1 MEPSIF
7 QQKLFWWALGLVV
20 GLPSMVIALGEF
32 SERLER
38 RGNPL
43 AQGLRQV
50 RYGVIPL
57 LTMLFIVQQIFSLSG
72 SQPWL
77 RVIETLFWIS
87 VLSASL
93 TFIFNLTQFGQQH
106 PAAWVNRT
114 PVLIFALARAIVVFC
129 VASHVLAGI
138 WGFELGQVTTV
149 VGIGSMVIALA
160 LQDTLS
166 NLVSGFLLLA
176 DRPFKVGDY
185 IVVDG
190 QWMAVEDIGWRTTR
204 FTNFDD
210 DGLVIVPNG
219 NLGKQTIVNYG
230 QEGSRYL
237 ARFYF
242 KFSYDDPPNL
252 VKQVLS
258 EVLQDVDR
266 IIPEPAPDILLY
278 EYQEYAIQYRVSVY
292 VDFWDMVTVWD
303 QIKTKMYYAAKRY
316 KLTIPLPARTL
327 HHVDSSA
334 VMTMDS
340 HPDIVNTLRTVP
352 LFRTVPPEMLQRL
365 AAVMIV
371 RHYGAG
377 ERVMRQ
383 GEPDEGIYI
392 VQSGSVVLTVCRPGG
407 QEAEMTHLAVGDV
420 FGELALLPGELSP
433 MAAIVTTD
441 AYVLIIDDER
451 IIQLVGEN
459 NLFARDM
466 NLFIEERQR
475 TLHAFLNMEHQEQE
489 TEKTFI
495 SAFAVPGR
503 EGAESF

>member
-7 QQKLFWWALGLVV
+7 QQELFWWALGLVV
-20 GLPSMVIALGEF
+20 GLPSIVITLGEF
-32 SERLER
+32 SARLER

-50 RYGVIPL
+50 RYSVIPL
-57 LTMLFIVQQIFSLSG
+57 LTVLFIAQQIFGLSG

-77 RVIETLFWIS
+77 QAMQTFFWIS
-87 VLSASL
+87 VLFASL
-93 TFIFNLTQFGQQH
+93 TLIHNLTQFGQQR

-114 PVLIFALARAIVVFC
+114 PVLVFALARAAVVFF
-129 VASHVLAGI
+129 VASHLLSGI
-138 WGFELGQVTTV
+138 WGFELGKVSTV
-149 VGIGSMVIALA
+149 VGIGSMVMALA

-185 IVVDG
+185 VVVDG

-204 FTNFDD
+204 FTNFAD

-230 QEGSRYL
+230 REGSRYL

-242 KFSYDDPPNL
+242 NFSYDDPPNV
-252 VKQVLS
+252 VKQVLH
-258 EVLQDVDR
+258 EVLQDVDN
-266 IIPEPAPDILLY
+266 IMAAPAPEILLY

-292 VDFWDMVTVWD
+292 VDFWVMITVWD
-303 QIKTKMYYAAKRY
+303 QMKTKLYYTAKRY
-316 KLTIPLPARTL
+316 NLTLSQPEREVSYIERPAAKA
-327 HHVDSSA
+327 VDSHSEL
-334 VMTMDS
+334 
-340 HPDIVNTLRTVP
+340 VNALRTVP
-352 LFRTVPPEMLQRL
+352 LFRTVPPETLQRL
-365 AAVMIV
+365 SALTTV
-371 RHYGAG
+371 RDYGAG
-377 ERVMRQ
+377 ERIMRQ

-392 VQSGSVVLTVCRPGG
+392 VQSGRVVLTAYRQGG
-407 QEAEMTHLAVGDV
+407 REAELVHLAAGDV
-420 FGELALLPGELSP
+420 FGELALLSGELRP

-441 AYVLIIDDER
+441 AHVLIIADET

-466 NLFIEERQR
+466 HLLIEERKR
-475 TLHAFLNMEHQEQE
+475 TLHAFLNADRQGQAA
-489 TEKTFI
+489 EKTYI
-495 SAFAVPGR
+495 SAFAVSGR
-503 EGAESF
+503 ESADPF